1 MKGEIFL
8 EMRGIK
14 KSFGNQVVLRGVDL
28 DVRRGEVLV
37 LLGGSGG
44 GKSVLM
50 KHMVGLLQ
58 PDEGTVTLEGKVI
71 SDLSERDLSW
81 ARKKI
86 SMMFQSGALFDS
98 MTVAENVAFPMQ
110 EAGLRDRDELSR
122 RVSEALE
129 IVHLEGQEDK
139 MPATLS
145 GGMRKRVAL
154 ARAVVEEPCCVLY
167 DEPHAGLD
175 PVTGDSIDRLIKDL
189 ANEHGITNVVITH
202 EMRSAFRIADRLV
215 FMKDGLVY
223 WEGTPDELK
232 ACQDPVL
239 VNFVEG
245 RSQDSDLL
253 FRLRAGI
260 VTLWR
265 LIPKKPRR
273 LLGAFYFSGLRC
285 LEQSSS
291 CLGISVIY
299 SRSAMK

>member
-1 MKGEIFL
+1 
-8 EMRGIK
+8 
-14 KSFGNQVVLRGVDL
+14 
-28 DVRRGEVLV
+28 

-71 SDLSERDLSW
+71 SDLSERELSW

-86 SMMFQSGALFDS
+86 SIMFQGGALFDS
-98 MTVAENVAFPMQ
+98 MTVAENIAFPMQ
-110 EAGLRDRDELSR
+110 EAGVRDRDELFR
-122 RVSEALE
+122 RVSDALK

-139 MPATLS
+139 MPAALS

-175 PVTGDSIDRLIKDL
+175 PVTGDSIDRLIRDL
-189 ANEHGITNVVITH
+189 AKEHGITNVVITH

-215 FMKDGLVY
+215 FMKDGLIY

-232 ACQDPVL
+232 ASKDSVL

-245 RSQDSDLL
+245 RSQDWDL
-253 FRLRAGI
+253 
-260 VTLWR
+260 
-265 LIPKKPRR
+265 
-273 LLGAFYFSGLRC
+273 
-285 LEQSSS
+285 
-291 CLGISVIY
+291 
-299 SRSAMK
+299 

>member
-1 MKGEIFL
+1 MKGDNFL

-14 KSFGNQVVLRGVDL
+14 KSFGDQVVLRGVDL

-44 GKSVLM
+44 GKSVLL

-71 SDLSERDLSW
+71 SDLSERELSW

-86 SMMFQSGALFDS
+86 SIMFQGGALFDS
-98 MTVAENVAFPMQ
+98 MTVAENIAFPMQ
-110 EAGLRDRDELSR
+110 EAGVRDRDELFR
-122 RVSEALE
+122 RVSDALK

-139 MPATLS
+139 MPAALS

-175 PVTGDSIDRLIKDL
+175 PVTGDSIDRLIRGL
-189 ANEHGITNVVITH
+189 AKEHGITNVVITH

-215 FMKDGLVY
+215 FMKDGLIY

-232 ACQDPVL
+232 ASKDSVL

-245 RSQDSDLL
+245 RSQDWDL
-253 FRLRAGI
+253 
-260 VTLWR
+260 
-265 LIPKKPRR
+265 
-273 LLGAFYFSGLRC
+273 
-285 LEQSSS
+285 
-291 CLGISVIY
+291 
-299 SRSAMK
+299 

>member
-1 MKGEIFL
+1 MKGDNL
-8 EMRGIK
+8 LKMRGIK
-14 KSFGNQVVLRGVDL
+14 KSFGDQVVLRGVDL

-71 SDLSERDLSW
+71 SDLSERGLSW

-86 SMMFQSGALFDS
+86 SIMFQGGALFDS
-98 MTVAENVAFPMQ
+98 MTVAENIAFPMQ
-110 EAGLRDRDELSR
+110 EAGVRDRDELFR
-122 RVSEALE
+122 RVSDALK

-139 MPATLS
+139 MPAALS

-175 PVTGDSIDRLIKDL
+175 PVTGDSIDRLIRGL
-189 ANEHGITNVVITH
+189 AKEHGITNVVITH

-215 FMKDGLVY
+215 FMKDGLIY

-232 ACQDPVL
+232 ASKDSVL

-245 RSQDSDLL
+245 RSQDWDL
-253 FRLRAGI
+253 
-260 VTLWR
+260 
-265 LIPKKPRR
+265 
-273 LLGAFYFSGLRC
+273 
-285 LEQSSS
+285 
-291 CLGISVIY
+291 
-299 SRSAMK
+299 

>member
-1 MKGEIFL
+1 MKGDNFL
-8 EMRGIK
+8 KMRGIK
-14 KSFGNQVVLRGVDL
+14 KSFGDQVVLRGVDL

-71 SDLSERDLSW
+71 SDLSERELSW

-86 SMMFQSGALFDS
+86 SIMFQGGALFDS
-98 MTVAENVAFPMQ
+98 MTVAENIAFPIQ
-110 EAGLRDRDELSR
+110 EAGVRDRDELFR
-122 RVSEALE
+122 RVSDALK

-139 MPATLS
+139 MPAALS

-175 PVTGDSIDRLIKDL
+175 PVTGDSIDRLIRGL
-189 ANEHGITNVVITH
+189 AKEHGITNVVITH

-215 FMKDGLVY
+215 FMKDGLIY

-232 ACQDPVL
+232 ASKDSVL

-245 RSQDSDLL
+245 RSQDWDL
-253 FRLRAGI
+253 
-260 VTLWR
+260 
-265 LIPKKPRR
+265 
-273 LLGAFYFSGLRC
+273 
-285 LEQSSS
+285 
-291 CLGISVIY
+291 
-299 SRSAMK
+299 

>member
-14 KSFGNQVVLRGVDL
+14 KSFGDQVVLRGVDL

-98 MTVAENVAFPMQ
+98 MTVTENVAFPMQ

-122 RVSEALE
+122 RVSEALK
-129 IVHLEGQEDK
+129 IVRLEGQEDK
-139 MPATLS
+139 MPAALS

-202 EMRSAFRIADRLV
+202 EMRSAFRIADRLI

-232 ACQDPVL
+232 DSKDPIL

-245 RSQDSDLL
+245 RSQDSDL
-253 FRLRAGI
+253 
-260 VTLWR
+260 
-265 LIPKKPRR
+265 
-273 LLGAFYFSGLRC
+273 
-285 LEQSSS
+285 
-291 CLGISVIY
+291 
-299 SRSAMK
+299 

>member
-1 MKGEIFL
+1 MKGDNFL

-14 KSFGNQVVLRGVDL
+14 KSFGDQVVLRGVDL

-44 GKSVLM
+44 GKSVLL

-71 SDLSERDLSW
+71 SDLSERGLSW

-86 SMMFQSGALFDS
+86 SIMFQGGALFDS
-98 MTVAENVAFPMQ
+98 MTVAENIAFPMQ
-110 EAGLRDRDELSR
+110 EAGVRDRDELFR
-122 RVSEALE
+122 RVSDALK

-139 MPATLS
+139 MPAALS

-175 PVTGDSIDRLIKDL
+175 PLTGDSIDRLIKDL
-189 ANEHGITNVVITH
+189 AKEHGITNVVITH
-202 EMRSAFRIADRLV
+202 EIRSAFRIADRLV
-215 FMKDGLVY
+215 FMKDGLIY

-232 ACQDPVL
+232 ASKDSVL

-245 RSQDSDLL
+245 RSQDWDL
-253 FRLRAGI
+253 
-260 VTLWR
+260 
-265 LIPKKPRR
+265 
-273 LLGAFYFSGLRC
+273 
-285 LEQSSS
+285 
-291 CLGISVIY
+291 
-299 SRSAMK
+299 

>member
-14 KSFGNQVVLRGVDL
+14 KSFGDQVVLRGVDL

-71 SDLSERDLSW
+71 SNLSERDLSW

-122 RVSEALE
+122 RVSEALK

-189 ANEHGITNVVITH
+189 SDEHGITNVVITH

-215 FMKDGLVY
+215 FMRDGLVY

-232 ACQDPVL
+232 DSKDPVL

-245 RSQDSDLL
+245 RSQDSDL
-253 FRLRAGI
+253 
-260 VTLWR
+260 
-265 LIPKKPRR
+265 
-273 LLGAFYFSGLRC
+273 
-285 LEQSSS
+285 
-291 CLGISVIY
+291 
-299 SRSAMK
+299 

>member
-14 KSFGNQVVLRGVDL
+14 KSFGDQVVLRGVDL

-110 EAGLRDRDELSR
+110 EAGLRDHDEISH
-122 RVSEALE
+122 RVSEALK

-139 MPATLS
+139 MPAALS

-223 WEGTPDELK
+223 WDGTPDELK
-232 ACQDPVL
+232 DSKDPVL

-245 RSQDSDLL
+245 RSQDSDL
-253 FRLRAGI
+253 
-260 VTLWR
+260 
-265 LIPKKPRR
+265 
-273 LLGAFYFSGLRC
+273 
-285 LEQSSS
+285 
-291 CLGISVIY
+291 
-299 SRSAMK
+299 

>member
-1 MKGEIFL
+1 MKGDNFL
-8 EMRGIK
+8 KMRGIK
-14 KSFGNQVVLRGVDL
+14 KSFGDQVVLRGVDL

-71 SDLSERDLSW
+71 SDLSERELSW

-86 SMMFQSGALFDS
+86 SIMFQGGALFDS
-98 MTVAENVAFPMQ
+98 MTVAENIAFPMQ
-110 EAGLRDRDELSR
+110 EAGVRDRDELFR
-122 RVSEALE
+122 RVSDALK

-139 MPATLS
+139 MPAALS

-175 PVTGDSIDRLIKDL
+175 PVTGDSIDRLIRGL
-189 ANEHGITNVVITH
+189 AKEHGITNVVITH

-215 FMKDGLVY
+215 FMKDGLIY

-232 ACQDPVL
+232 ASKDSVL

-245 RSQDSDLL
+245 RSQDWDL
-253 FRLRAGI
+253 
-260 VTLWR
+260 
-265 LIPKKPRR
+265 
-273 LLGAFYFSGLRC
+273 
-285 LEQSSS
+285 
-291 CLGISVIY
+291 
-299 SRSAMK
+299 

>member
-14 KSFGNQVVLRGVDL
+14 KSFGDQVVLRGVDL
-28 DVRRGEVLV
+28 DIRRGEILV

-58 PDEGTVTLEGKVI
+58 PDEGTVALEGQVI
-71 SDLSERDLSW
+71 SDLSERELSW

-98 MTVAENVAFPMQ
+98 MTVGENVAFPLK
-110 EAGLRDRDELSR
+110 EAGINDKNELAR
-122 RVSEALE
+122 RVEEALK
-129 IVHLEGQEDK
+129 IVRLEGQEKK
-139 MPATLS
+139 MPADLS

-154 ARAVVEEPCCVLY
+154 ARAVVGKPCCVLY

-189 ANEHGITNVVITH
+189 AIEHGITNVVITH

-232 ACQDPVL
+232 SSKDPVL
-239 VNFVEG
+239 MNFVDG
-245 RSQDSDLL
+245 RAQDSDL
-253 FRLRAGI
+253 
-260 VTLWR
+260 
-265 LIPKKPRR
+265 
-273 LLGAFYFSGLRC
+273 
-285 LEQSSS
+285 
-291 CLGISVIY
+291 
-299 SRSAMK
+299 